1 MKKNVPHEKSKSPG
15 HMSHGYGVKIYT
27 TRMGHASEN
36 IVIKVGLEPSK
47 PLGPWEKE
55 STKLVYNDTCTKQDM
70 FVINN
75 PHHTWLHPKIKT
87 SKDNKSS

>member
-47 PLGPWEKE
+47 PLGP
-55 STKLVYNDTCTKQDM
+55 
-70 FVINN
+70 
-75 PHHTWLHPKIKT
+75 
-87 SKDNKSS
+87 